1 MRKIKLNSSL
11 NDGISNNSKLIYLNR
26 ISFYYKNIIIL
37 FLISFQLLTIRKSKK
52 NSHSLYYNKQK
63 SQINGIIQENFF
75 IIDSNNLDK
84 INSHM
89 YGFSV
94 SRKGILTNNYYKNL
108 GYYEEP
114 DPQGV
119 YIMIRKIGDEIR
131 INQDFSG
138 SFGLYIY
145 ENQITGYF
153 ALSNSFLLLEEYL
166 VDKEN
171 ITLNKDFSDNLII
184 SGLCTPSIYE
194 TLINEIKIIPP
205 NAFLIINVKKRDYKI
220 YYIDY
225 KEKSIPF
232 ESEEGMKIIDKW
244 IDKWGYILRSLK
256 RQTDNIFSDLSG
268 GFDSRI
274 ILSILLNSGL
284 NINEISIFSI
294 NNSKM
299 YEEDFKIASK
309 ISSNFGFKLNKCSTD
324 NNGTKLKIKDS
335 LFCSLYSKLGLT
347 NWFRSPNK
355 FLNKPKFTFSGFGG
369 ENIRGTPG
377 YEIKE
382 YIKQL
387 SNKFN
392 YQFYNSSIR
401 IFNRSISLLK
411 MKKTYYNHYEISTDF
426 YLKGRTRH
434 HFGKTALEVFLGNEY
449 ILYPLI
455 DPDIIQVKYDNSPK
469 TRDQLIAYIYVRLA
483 PKLIYLPFDKKKNIS
498 KESISK
504 AYKLNKRF
512 GAYILKS
519 DYNENFYIDINRKL
533 PVPPAPSNENK
544 SVKEYLYDY
553 FNNSKFINIIN
564 KVYDNNIYY
573 KANNTKNKLIQ
584 NSLFAIAKIIE
595 NLSFKERKFKNLINK
610 GI

>member
-1 MRKIKLNSSL
+1 M
-11 NDGISNNSKLIYLNR
+11 
-26 ISFYYKNIIIL
+26 
-37 FLISFQLLTIRKSKK
+37 
-52 NSHSLYYNKQK
+52 
-63 SQINGIIQENFF
+63 
-75 IIDSNNLDK
+75 
-84 INSHM
+84 
-89 YGFSV
+89 
-94 SRKGILTNNYYKNL
+94 
-108 GYYEEP
+108 
-114 DPQGV
+114 
-119 YIMIRKIGDEIR
+119 
-131 INQDFSG
+131 
-138 SFGLYIY
+138 
-145 ENQITGYF
+145 
-153 ALSNSFLLLEEYL
+153 
-166 VDKEN
+166 
-171 ITLNKDFSDNLII
+171 
-184 SGLCTPSIYE
+184 
-194 TLINEIKIIPP
+194 INEIKIIPP
-205 NAFLIINVKKRDYKI
+205 NSFLIIDVKKRDYKI

-232 ESEEGMKIIDKW
+232 DSEEGMKIIDKW
-244 IDKWGYILRSLK
+244 LDKWGYILRSLK

-309 ISSNFGFKLNKCSTD
+309 ISSQLGFKLNKCSTD

-382 YIKQL
+382 YIKKL

-411 MKKTYYNHYEISTDF
+411 MKKTYYNHYELSTDF

-449 ILYPLI
+449 ILYPLM
-455 DPDIIQVKYDNSPK
+455 DPDIIQVKYNNSPK
-469 TRDQLIAYIYVRLA
+469 TRNELIAYIYVRLA
-483 PKLIYLPFDKKKNIS
+483 PKLIYLPFDKKK
-498 KESISK
+498 K
-504 AYKLNKRF
+504 Y
-512 GAYILKS
+512 
-519 DYNENFYIDINRKL
+519 
-533 PVPPAPSNENK
+533 
-544 SVKEYLYDY
+544 
-553 FNNSKFINIIN
+553 
-564 KVYDNNIYY
+564 
-573 KANNTKNKLIQ
+573 
-584 NSLFAIAKIIE
+584 
-595 NLSFKERKFKNLINK
+595 
-610 GI
+610 